1 MNYSNKKKCSFQVMD
16 YASRLDRE
24 EATREYMD
32 AARRELRKIGGHFYV
47 RKRAA

>member
-1 MNYSNKKKCSFQVMD
+1 MD

-32 AARRELRKIGGHFYV
+32 AARRESRYDNYVNSLRREREASPFRERYDYY
-47 RKRAA
+47 R